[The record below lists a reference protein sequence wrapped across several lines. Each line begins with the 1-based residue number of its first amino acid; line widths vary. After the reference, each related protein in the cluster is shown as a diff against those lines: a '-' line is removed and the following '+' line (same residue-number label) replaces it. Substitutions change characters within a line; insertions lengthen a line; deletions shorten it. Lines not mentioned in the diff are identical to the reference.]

1 MGRFHRPGRREDGGP
16 PLAMS
21 RSLPYP
27 TRPAYGHSKDGH
39 DELKQVLLSLGVR
52 SDGLPLRV
60 GVRENALPPYY
71 TPLNV
76 GYNQL

>member
-1 MGRFHRPGRREDGGP
+1 
-16 PLAMS
+16 MS
-21 RSLPYP
+21 RSFPYP
-27 TRPAYGHSKDGH
+27 TRPAYGHIKDGH
-39 DELKQVLLSLGVR
+39 DELTPVLLSLGVSR
-52 SDGLPLRV
+52 DGLPLRV